1 MRSEYYG
8 SAKVTY
14 FDKEAVWQALRE
26 LAPRLAEEHPEV
38 VKVAVF
44 GSLARDEAVPG
55 SDVDLLL
62 VLTESDLPVPDRMIR
77 YKPDGFPVGLEVF
90 AYTEREM
97 QERLSQG
104 DPFLKHILTEAV
116 TLFERRGST

>member
-26 LAPRLAEEHPEV
+26 LAPQMAAAHPEIS
-38 VKVAVF
+38 KIFVF

-62 VLTESDLPVPDRMIR
+62 VLTKTDAPFRERAAKYRPDR
-77 YKPDGFPVGLEVF
+77 FPVGMDVF
-90 AYTEREM
+90 AYTREEVRRM
-97 QERLSQG
+97 VAEG
-104 DPFLKHILTEAV
+104 NFFLKRALAEGV
-116 TLFERRGST
+116 TLFERTR